1 MIQKLTYRKTLIVSI
16 ALTVGIVLVVLNY
29 SVLFTERQYTTTKS
43 RVPSDY
49 MEEQQ
54 QSFQS
59 DSNAN
64 PTDPWYCSCYSDTD
78 TEDASLSLGEDA
90 SAGLGPSIVPDTFSQ
105 PPDDMLN
112 KINDNLQENRVL
124 IVAAANYGMRD
135 HVYNWIAS
143 LKRTNEPK
151 FLILCLDD
159 QLYQHLAQTGYEQHA
174 ATIPDT
180 WLHQKIDAGFEE
192 YYTQKY
198 RIITH
203 AKTLVVQQLLYLDIN
218 VLFSDVD
225 IVWLKPRIREQMYLF
240 LDMRGETHVVFQQEG
255 SDQKNVNSGFY
266 IMRPSEKMKRLLAAT
281 IYFGDQN
288 GDLTQQGA
296 LNKAMGYLDLRLTT
310 TDVILL
316 DVLHWPNGWIYF
328 TNHYTKNLGIEPYI
342 VHANYLVRWLRCLV

>member
-1 MIQKLTYRKTLIVSI
+1 
-16 ALTVGIVLVVLNY
+16 
-29 SVLFTERQYTTTKS
+29 
-43 RVPSDY
+43 
-49 MEEQQ
+49 
-54 QSFQS
+54 
-59 DSNAN
+59 
-64 PTDPWYCSCYSDTD
+64 
-78 TEDASLSLGEDA
+78 
-90 SAGLGPSIVPDTFSQ
+90 
-105 PPDDMLN
+105 MLE
-112 KINDNLQENRVL
+112 KINNNLQDNRVL

-135 HVYNWIAS
+135 HVYNWIES
-143 LKRTNEPK
+143 LKRTNENK

-159 QLYQHLAQTGYEQHA
+159 QLYSHLVLTGYEQHA

-240 LDMRGETHVVFQQEG
+240 LDMRSETHVVFQQEG

-288 GDLTQQGA
+288 SDLTQQGA
-296 LNKAMGYLDLRLTT
+296 LNKAMGYLDLRLTSS
-310 TDVILL
+310 DVILL

-328 TNHYTKNLGIEPYI
+328 TNRYTKSLGIEPYV
-342 VHANYLVRWLRCLV
+342 VHANYLVGEDKKNKLREDNFWYVDDAWLISMDEQLNSKNDMTLVTNETTKIKT